1 MWKKKNRLLAIS
13 ELNQKK
19 KKKGLAYARLL
30 KRKKRKKRKKKE
42 KKKNVVW
49 KLVCQSKHIN
59 KNFTSF

>member
-19 KKKGLAYARLL
+19 KKGFGIRQII
-30 KRKKRKKRKKKE
+30 KKKKKGKKKK

>member
-19 KKKGLAYARLL
+19 KKGFGIRQII
-30 KRKKRKKRKKKE
+30 KKKEKKKKEKKE